1 MAYHEELRHVPNATS
16 PAPALWSP
24 GDHVL
29 WRFVRDCT
37 VEAARP
43 VIVVRD
49 TPDLSAFWL
58 APGTPIIRATLA
70 DGTPIRSVPVHER
83 FVLPWGARESTWHGT
98 GVLKLVPWGAAHSV
112 WLFWDE
118 DGSLR
123 GWYVNLEAPHRRRPH
138 GVDTSD
144 HVLDIWVTPD
154 RRWDWKDEDELAAA
168 YAAGRFS
175 DEDLVA
181 IRAEGERVVELI
193 ERWASPFRDGWERFR
208 PDPRWRLPV
217 LPRDWAALP

>member
-1 MAYHEELRHVPNATS
+1 MAYQDELPPAPDAT
-16 PAPALWSP
+16 PPPPALWSP

-29 WRFVRDCT
+29 WRFVRHGT

-43 VIVVRD
+43 VTVVRD
-49 TPDLSAFWL
+49 APDLSVFWL
-58 APGTPIIRATLA
+58 APGTPIVRAVLV
-70 DGTPIRSVPVHER
+70 DGTPIRSVPVRER
-83 FVLPWGARESTWHGT
+83 FAHPWGTRESIWHGP

-112 WLFWDE
+112 WVFWDD

-123 GWYVNLEAPHRRRPH
+123 GWYVNLEAPHRRRPY

-154 RRWDWKDEDELAAA
+154 RRWEWKDEDELTAAH
-168 YAAGRFS
+168 AAGRFG

-181 IRAEGERVVELI
+181 IRAEGERVIKLI

-208 PDPRWRLPV
+208 PDP
-217 LPRDWAALP
+217 DWALPALPADWATLP